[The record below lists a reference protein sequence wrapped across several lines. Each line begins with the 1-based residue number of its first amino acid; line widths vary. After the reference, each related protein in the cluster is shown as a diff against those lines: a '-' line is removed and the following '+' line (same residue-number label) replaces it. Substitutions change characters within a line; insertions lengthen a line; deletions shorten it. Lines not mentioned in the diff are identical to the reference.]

1 MQLKVTL
8 CAMVME
14 QYLMEPDQGS
24 LVMNLLEQLL
34 RLMLTIV
41 HKYILTILKKNS
53 IVKNLS
59 IDFIKLDTKFVFIG
73 IKYKFH

>member
-59 IDFIKLDTKFVFIG
+59 IDFIKLDTKFVFI
-73 IKYKFH
+73 

>member
-1 MQLKVTL
+1 
-8 CAMVME
+8 
-14 QYLMEPDQGS
+14 MEPDQGS

-59 IDFIKLDTKFVFIG
+59 IDFIKLDTKFVFI
-73 IKYKFH
+73 

>member
-53 IVKNLS
+53 MVKNLS
-59 IDFIKLDTKFVFIG
+59 IDFIKLDTKFVFI
-73 IKYKFH
+73 

>member
-14 QYLMEPDQGS
+14 QYLMEPDQES

-41 HKYILTILKKNS
+41 HKYILTILKKNP
-53 IVKNLS
+53 IVKKLS
-59 IDFIKLDTKFVFIG
+59 IDFIKLDTKFVFI
-73 IKYKFH
+73 

>member
-14 QYLMEPDQGS
+14 LYLMEPDQGS

-59 IDFIKLDTKFVFIG
+59 IDFIRLDTKFVFI
-73 IKYKFH
+73 

>member
-41 HKYILTILKKNS
+41 HKYILTILKKKFYS
-53 IVKNLS
+53 K
-59 IDFIKLDTKFVFIG
+59 KL
-73 IKYKFH
+73 KY

>member
-53 IVKNLS
+53 IVKKLS
-59 IDFIKLDTKFVFIG
+59 IDFIKLDTKFVFL
-73 IKYKFH
+73 